1 MAHRFERDEH
11 DLLRGIP
18 AADGLDR
25 EPGLTRS
32 AWPGE
37 TDQPGRPEQFREFR
51 QFVLTPDKA
60 RVRHCHRP
68 ARRGLPRWGGL
79 VGWFGLGGWGGL
91 GGWFG
96 LGGRDPGLELSQ

>member
-18 AADGLDR
+18 AADGLDS
-25 EPGLTRS
+25 EPGLTSS

-37 TDQPGRPEQFREFR
+37 TDQPGPLEQFREFR
-51 QFVLTPDKA
+51 QFMLAPDKA
-60 RVRHCHRP
+60 RMRHCYRP
-68 ARRGLPRWGGL
+68 GRL
-79 VGWFGLGGWGGL
+79 GLGGLGL

-96 LGGRDPGLELSQ
+96 RGEWLRPGGPGGCFGSRP